1 MNRCVTKPQALP
13 DDVALLKAMVH
24 QRDVTIA
31 SLNEMLISAPN
42 GRLIPLSN
50 VATIKPGRGPSQI
63 TRIDGYRVLNVTAD
77 VDKENANMVVMFA
90 DLQKHVESLLVKYP
104 SISYS
109 MEGEQRQQEET
120 FGSLAFGIII
130 VLFAIY
136 CMLAL
141 PLKSYVQP
149 LLVMSIIPF
158 GMIGAVLGHWLMGQT
173 LTILS
178 MLGLMALTGVV
189 INDSLVLVDFINQR
203 RRSTGEKL
211 LLAVERAGVVR
222 FRPVMLTSLTTFFG
236 LMPLLMDRSVSAQF
250 MVPMAISLGFG
261 ILFATFITLIL
272 IPTNIMIADDI
283 ANFFKTKFSELR
295 EAPATAG

>member
-1 MNRCVTKPQALP
+1 
-13 DDVALLKAMVH
+13 
-24 QRDVTIA
+24 
-31 SLNEMLISAPN
+31 MLISAPN

-50 VATIKPGRGPSQI
+50 VATITPGRGPSQI

-77 VDKENANMVVMFA
+77 VDKENANMVVMLA
-90 DLQKHVESLLVKYP
+90 DLQNHVDSLLVKYP

-120 FGSLAFGIII
+120 FGSLAFGIVI

-203 RRSTGEKL
+203 HRSTGEKL
-211 LLAVERAGVVR
+211 LSSVERAGVVR

-283 ANFFKTKFSELR
+283 ANLFKTKFSELR
-295 EAPATAG
+295 EAPVTAG